1 MLALACGLLG
11 ACGGTG
17 SQQETQVSRL
27 VATPAFVQA
36 RAREIASGTV
46 NSLAFNSANGAGNL
60 IVVYVVW
67 DNPGSATIS
76 DSRGNTYAAAQAATR
91 WQGSQWSAQVFY
103 ARNVAAGAN
112 TVTATFGTA
121 ITSFGII
128 YIHEYAGIDKV
139 SPLDVSRSAT
149 GTSRAMSSGS
159 ATTTNASD
167 LIIGAGASSNNVTG
181 AGSGF
186 TTRSSA
192 FGNLTEDRNVT
203 STGSYAATATQN
215 SNAWVMQMVAFKAD
229 PGTIDTSPP
238 TVPTGLAATAVS
250 SSQINLTWNASTDD
264 VGVTGY
270 DVFRDGVAITTVG
283 TNAYSNSGL
292 AAGTTYVY
300 AVRARD
306 AAGNVSALSATASA
320 TTLAPDSVPPTVSM
334 TAPAAGATVSGTVT
348 VSASASDDVG
358 VAGVQFLLDGA
369 SLGAEDTA
377 APYAISWNT
386 TGASNGTHSLSARAR
401 DAAGNVTTSPAVS
414 VTVSNTA
421 TTGLAAGYAFDEG
434 AGTLAADASGHGLT
448 GTLTNGAGWSTGKYG
463 AAVNLDGVDDYVALG
478 NPGGLQFTG
487 SMTVSAWINSA
498 AFPGDDAAIV
508 SKRGVDG
515 YQLDTTIDRGP
526 RTIGFKLTT
535 GSGGD
540 MFRYGATAMQSGSWY
555 HVAGVYDAASATM
568 NVYLNGQLDNG
579 PLVGTVA
586 TSQRNTAD
594 NVNIG
599 RRASGGFGFIGRL
612 DDVRIYGRALTQAEI
627 QADMST
633 PLGGTPSSDQTPP
646 TVAIVSPANNA
657 QVSGIVT
664 VTADASDDV
673 GVAGVQFFVDGVSTG
688 VEDAAAPYAL
698 AWDTR
703 AIPNGAHV
711 LTARARD

>member
-11 ACGGTG
+11 ACGETG

-167 LIIGAGASSNNVTG
+167 LILGAGASSNNVTG

-250 SSQINLTWNASTDD
+250 SSQINLTWNASTDN

-270 DVFRDGVAITTVG
+270 DVFRDGAAITTVG
-283 TNAYSNSGL
+283 TNSYSNTGL

-320 TTLAPDSVPPTVSM
+320 TTLAPDPP
-334 TAPAAGATVSGTVT
+334 
-348 VSASASDDVG
+348 
-358 VAGVQFLLDGA
+358 
-369 SLGAEDTA
+369 
-377 APYAISWNT
+377 
-386 TGASNGTHSLSARAR
+386 
-401 DAAGNVTTSPAVS
+401 
-414 VTVSNTA
+414 
-421 TTGLAAGYAFDEG
+421 
-434 AGTLAADASGHGLT
+434 
-448 GTLTNGAGWSTGKYG
+448 
-463 AAVNLDGVDDYVALG
+463 
-478 NPGGLQFTG
+478 
-487 SMTVSAWINSA
+487 
-498 AFPGDDAAIV
+498 
-508 SKRGVDG
+508 
-515 YQLDTTIDRGP
+515 
-526 RTIGFKLTT
+526 
-535 GSGGD
+535 
-540 MFRYGATAMQSGSWY
+540 
-555 HVAGVYDAASATM
+555 
-568 NVYLNGQLDNG
+568 
-579 PLVGTVA
+579 
-586 TSQRNTAD
+586 
-594 NVNIG
+594 
-599 RRASGGFGFIGRL
+599 RRRSR
-612 DDVRIYGRALTQAEI
+612 
-627 QADMST
+627 
-633 PLGGTPSSDQTPP
+633 
-646 TVAIVSPANNA
+646 
-657 QVSGIVT
+657 
-664 VTADASDDV
+664 
-673 GVAGVQFFVDGVSTG
+673 
-688 VEDAAAPYAL
+688 
-698 AWDTR
+698 
-703 AIPNGAHV
+703 
-711 LTARARD
+711 